1 MKKTFSIEEIF
12 DYVVNNGSY
21 DELLTF
27 LGRLHADRV
36 QSQVLVGSNPGKW
49 KVGKSR
55 PDVYRR
61 EIKTFHQCAIGDAA
75 ALDFEGWYWDICR
88 TYGGPDDG
96 KRRYEEL
103 LSMGYHLSVG
113 EARRMLC
120 DEVEAEALTR
130 YSAGGPDPCGMHGNV
145 FKNYMKSILI
155 DLVNKD
161 PRLLM

>member
-1 MKKTFSIEEIF
+1 MKKQFENVEIF
-12 DYVVNNGSY
+12 DYVVKNGSY

-36 QSQVLVGSNPGKW
+36 ESQVLVGSNPGKW
-49 KVGKSR
+49 KEGKSL

-61 EIKTFHQCAIGDAA
+61 EIKTFYQCEIGDAA
-75 ALDFEGWYWDICR
+75 ALDFDYWYWDICR
-88 TYGGPDDG
+88 TYGGPDSG
-96 KRRYEEL
+96 ERRYMGL
-103 LSMGYHLSVG
+103 LVLGYHLSVG

-145 FKNYMKSILI
+145 FKNYKKSILI
-155 DLVNKD
+155 DLVNND
-161 PRLLM
+161 PGYLM